1 LLQNS
6 AAKVDQTEE
15 QEHRFLCGKPLREKP
30 RNARRRITIIGRSIT
45 IHERTNP
52 LRAINMVELS
62 HLFYDYLALYKGAN
76 NSLSWRT
83 RNRVVD
89 VLRLARLTCRSPL
102 GLLSIVQQVNR
113 FWVIFNTMLA

>member
-1 LLQNS
+1 MAYHYNW
-6 AAKVDQTEE
+6 
-15 QEHRFLCGKPLREKP
+15 
-30 RNARRRITIIGRSIT
+30 RSIT

-89 VLRLARLTCRSPL
+89 MLRLARLTCRSPL
-102 GLLSIVQQVNR
+102 GLLSVVQQVNR
-113 FWVIFNTMLA
+113 FRVIFNRTSENPEPTTTEPDTINLAQIQID